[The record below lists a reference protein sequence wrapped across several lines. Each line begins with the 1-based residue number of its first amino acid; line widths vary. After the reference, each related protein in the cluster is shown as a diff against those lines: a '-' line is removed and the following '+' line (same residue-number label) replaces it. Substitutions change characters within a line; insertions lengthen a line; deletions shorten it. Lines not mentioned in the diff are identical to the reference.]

1 MKKQSIVIFL
11 AAMILLLSACSIRNI
26 KPAEKNEITVYATV
40 NGEQIMSDEI
50 DYLKTR
56 CRGQVINE
64 YAEKYGVTDFSD
76 FWDKEFDGKTPAQ
89 RLEEVTLNRAVETKI
104 KLVLMRENGIYEDIS
119 FAGLKAKAEKYNE
132 VHENMQGTVGLKTI
146 DLNSFYTYYVSTG
159 EMELK
164 NILAESTLKP
174 TDEELD
180 EAAQNN
186 PDLTVNGL
194 ISDVVDEKYD
204 KMINELIENA
214 VIE

>member
-1 MKKQSIVIFL
+1 MKKQSIIIFL
-11 AAMILLLSACSIRNI
+11 AAMILLLSACGIQNV
-26 KPAEKNEITVYATV
+26 KPAEKKEITVYATV

-64 YAEKYGVTDFSD
+64 YAEKYSVTDFSD

-89 RLEEVTLNRAVETKI
+89 RLEEVTLNHAVETKI

-132 VHENMQGTVGLKTI
+132 VHADMQGNVGLKTV

-186 PDLTVNGL
+186 SDLTVNGL